1 MEKDENLKNESLNK
15 VVIFASF
22 YIAGVISFFT
32 HTEIFVALFLLVLTL
47 FGLIK
52 NLISNKSAIIFYLIF
67 VVALINCHYQ
77 IENHDDLS
85 KFIPSKAVIT
95 GTVLSIPTTNNAEKT
110 KFYLKAESGTFDG
123 IKVNNLN
130 AKTIVTLVDTQEN
143 ISKIKIADKIELRG
157 KLRNPMKAKNPS
169 QFDYSNYL
177 KNHGVFST
185 FYVKNSGWKILQ
197 APDSFCGK
205 FLQKLNDT
213 RTNILNHQKKYV
225 KTPNIEVLGG
235 IVFGDDAI
243 NPPDYIKDSFINSG
257 LLHILAASGMN
268 VSIIFGLWYFIGR
281 RLRLNYRLVVLTGA
295 LLVAFYTLMT
305 GMGPSVLRAAIMIEF
320 IILGKLIDRSANSI
334 SLIFLVA
341 FLMLLYDPRMIND
354 VGFQLSFVVTFALI
368 FYCPPVLSEIK
379 NKIVEVICG
388 AILIPFVAQLW
399 AAPIQMFY
407 FNTFATYSVLANL
420 VISPFIGVISFLG
433 FLSSILAMIPIE
445 IFADKVCMIFSW
457 VLNPVV
463 TVVVKVSD
471 YFAAL
476 PNSLL
481 TTVHPD
487 IFQIILYY
495 SILLI
500 VGFLI
505 KEKFANK
512 KLLGTVLIL
521 FMLFV
526 VSFAKVDKKEL
537 EIIVFDVGN
546 ADSFLIKTPNNK
558 YIMID
563 TAHGVLEGSLS
574 SFSQTDAIM
583 NKYMKDRGIKNL
595 ELLLLTHFD
604 SDHSGGAV
612 DIMKSTNSKKVVLN
626 KNKDNSKT
634 TKKIYD
640 YLSKNKINTVYA
652 ENNKVLYNEENLNLT
667 TYNPNFKNN
676 KNDNDNSTVSLLS
689 YKDFDMLFMADAGV
703 KSFNKIKKD
712 LRKNDIEILKSG
724 HHGANNTVSKEMLKE
739 IKADNVIISTGY
751 NSYGHPTKQTLKIL
765 SKSNVKI
772 YRTDIDNAIKI
783 TSDGI
788 NYKIYKY
795 DTVKRK
801 FVLDTE
807 KPCITAIKPAGN

>member
-1 MEKDENLKNESLNK
+1 
-15 VVIFASF
+15 
-22 YIAGVISFFT
+22 
-32 HTEIFVALFLLVLTL
+32 
-47 FGLIK
+47 
-52 NLISNKSAIIFYLIF
+52 
-67 VVALINCHYQ
+67 
-77 IENHDDLS
+77 
-85 KFIPSKAVIT
+85 
-95 GTVLSIPTTNNAEKT
+95 
-110 KFYLKAESGTFDG
+110 
-123 IKVNNLN
+123 
-130 AKTIVTLVDTQEN
+130 
-143 ISKIKIADKIELRG
+143 
-157 KLRNPMKAKNPS
+157 
-169 QFDYSNYL
+169 
-177 KNHGVFST
+177 
-185 FYVKNSGWKILQ
+185 
-197 APDSFCGK
+197 
-205 FLQKLNDT
+205 
-213 RTNILNHQKKYV
+213 
-225 KTPNIEVLGG
+225 
-235 IVFGDDAI
+235 
-243 NPPDYIKDSFINSG
+243 
-257 LLHILAASGMN
+257 
-268 VSIIFGLWYFIGR
+268 
-281 RLRLNYRLVVLTGA
+281 
-295 LLVAFYTLMT
+295 
-305 GMGPSVLRAAIMIEF
+305 
-320 IILGKLIDRSANSI
+320 
-334 SLIFLVA
+334 
-341 FLMLLYDPRMIND
+341 
-354 VGFQLSFVVTFALI
+354 
-368 FYCPPVLSEIK
+368 
-379 NKIVEVICG
+379 
-388 AILIPFVAQLW
+388 
-399 AAPIQMFY
+399 
-407 FNTFATYSVLANL
+407 
-420 VISPFIGVISFLG
+420 
-433 FLSSILAMIPIE
+433 MIPIE

-505 KEKFANK
+505 KEKFTNK

-574 SFSQTDAIM
+574 SFSQADAIM

-612 DIMKSTNSKKVVLN
+612 DIMNATNSKKVVLN

-689 YKDFDMLFMADAGV
+689 YKNFDMLFMADSGV

-724 HHGANNTVSKEMLKE
+724 HHGANNTVSKEM
-739 IKADNVIISTGY
+739 IKGINADNVIISTGY
-751 NSYGHPTKQTLKIL
+751 NSYGHPTKQTLKTL